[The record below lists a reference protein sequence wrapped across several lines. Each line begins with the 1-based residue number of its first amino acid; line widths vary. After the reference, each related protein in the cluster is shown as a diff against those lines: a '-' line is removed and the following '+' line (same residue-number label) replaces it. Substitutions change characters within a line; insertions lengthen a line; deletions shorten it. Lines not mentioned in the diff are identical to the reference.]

1 MRGLIF
7 SLAVLCFSTA
17 LNAFEVEDHAVFG
30 SDQSTRVLRILSTAD
45 ISFFEPMIQSY
56 LTANADVQIDY
67 TVASSTEV
75 MRALLSEEQAFDLA
89 ISSAMDL
96 QTKLANDGIAL
107 PHTSDTAQDLPDW
120 AVWNDMVFAFTQEP
134 AAFVIS
140 NEAFAD
146 LPVPENRQE
155 LINTLRQ
162 HPDTFTG
169 RVGTYDIRA
178 SGAGY
183 LFATQD
189 ARASDTYWRLTEVM
203 GTLDPKL
210 YCCTSHMIDDVV
222 SGELAIVYNVLASYA
237 EQREDS
243 DAFTIILPSD
253 FSIVMLRTML
263 IPRSSENPELGAE
276 FLDFVL
282 AQTFPDGHS
291 PLLRSNVLGQANE
304 NSLYRI
310 ALGPGLLV
318 YLDQFKNR
326 SFIAEWESSILQD

>member
-1 MRGLIF
+1 MRCLILSI
-7 SLAVLCFSTA
+7 SLACIST
-17 LNAFEVEDHAVFG
+17 LVSAFEVEDHAVFG
-30 SDQSTRVLRILSTAD
+30 DADADRILRIVSTAD

-56 LTANADVQIDY
+56 LMANGDVRIDY
-67 TVASSTEV
+67 TVASSAEV
-75 MRALLSEEQAFDLA
+75 MRALDREKQVFDLA

-96 QTKLANDGIAL
+96 QTKLANDGMAL
-107 PHTSDTAQDLPDW
+107 PHSSTQTQDLPDW

-140 NEAFAD
+140 NDAFKG

-162 HPDTFTG
+162 NPEIFQG
-169 RVGTYDIRA
+169 RVGTYDIRE

-203 GTLDPKL
+203 GALDPQL
-210 YCCTSHMIDDVV
+210 YCCTSNMIDDVV
-222 SGELAIVYNVLASYA
+222 SGKLAIVYNVLASYA

-263 IPRSSENPELGAE
+263 IPRTSENPELAAE

-282 AQTFPDGHS
+282 GQTFPDGNS
-291 PLLRSNVLGQANE
+291 PLLRSTALDEANE
-304 NSLYRI
+304 NSLHRI
-310 ALGPGLLV
+310 VLGPGLLV

-326 SFIAEWESSILQD
+326 NFIAEWESSILQE

>member
-7 SLAVLCFSTA
+7 SLGLICASTVA
-17 LNAFEVEDHAVFG
+17 HAFEIEDHAVFG
-30 SDQSTRVLRILSTAD
+30 DTESERVLRIISTAD

-56 LTANADVQIDY
+56 LTDHPQVRVDY
-67 TVASSTEV
+67 TVASSSEV
-75 MRALLSEEQAFDLA
+75 MRAVRHEQKAFDLA

-96 QTKLANDGIAL
+96 QTKLANDGMARS
-107 PHTSDTAQDLPDW
+107 HTSDQTQDLPDW

-140 NEAFAD
+140 NDAFAD
-146 LPVPENRQE
+146 LPLPENRQE

-162 HPDTFTG
+162 NPEVFEG
-169 RVGTYDIRA
+169 RVGTYDIRQ
-178 SGAGY
+178 SGSGY

-203 GTLDPKL
+203 GTLDPQL
-210 YCCTSHMIDDVV
+210 YCCTSSMIDDVV

-237 EQREDS
+237 EQRQDS
-243 DAFTIILPSD
+243 DAFTIILPTD
-253 FSIVMLRTML
+253 FSIVMLRTMV
-263 IPRSSENPELGAE
+263 IPTTSENPQLAAE

-282 AQTFPDGHS
+282 GQTFPDGDS
-291 PLLRSNVLGQANE
+291 PLLRSNVLDQANE
-304 NSLYRI
+304 NSLHRI

-318 YLDQFKNR
+318 YLDQFKSRN
-326 SFIAEWESSILQD
+326 FIAEWESSILQE

>member
-1 MRGLIF
+1 MRNLVLSLGLI
-7 SLAVLCFSTA
+7 CFSTLA
-17 LNAFEVEDHAVFG
+17 HAFEIEDRAVFG
-30 SDQSTRVLRILSTAD
+30 PDSSDQVLRIISTAD

-56 LTANADVQIDY
+56 LADNDGVRVDY
-67 TVASSTEV
+67 TVASSSEV
-75 MRALLSEEQAFDLA
+75 MRAVLNEQQPFDLA

-96 QTKLANDGIAL
+96 QTKLANDGMAL
-107 PHTSDTAQDLPDW
+107 PHASDLTQGLPNW
-120 AVWNDMVFAFTQEP
+120 AVWNEMVFAFTQEP

-140 NEAFAD
+140 NAAFAD

-162 HPDTFTG
+162 NPEIFEG
-169 RVGTYDIRA
+169 RVGTYDIRS
-178 SGAGY
+178 SGSGY

-203 GTLDPKL
+203 GTLDPQL
-210 YCCTSHMIDDVV
+210 YCCTSSMIDDVV
-222 SGELAIVYNVLASYA
+222 SGDLAIVYNVLASYA

-263 IPRSSENPELGAE
+263 IPTTSKNPELAAE

-282 AQTFPDGHS
+282 AQTFPDGNS
-291 PLLRSNVLGQANE
+291 PLLRSNVLDTASE
-304 NSLYRI
+304 ESLHRI

-318 YLDQFKNR
+318 YLDQFKSRN
-326 SFIAEWESSILQD
+326 FIAEWESSILQE

>member
-1 MRGLIF
+1 MRGFIL
-7 SLAVLCFSTA
+7 SLAIAYCATLAS
-17 LNAFEVEDHAVFG
+17 AFEIEDHAVFG
-30 SDQSTRVLRILSTAD
+30 DADAEQRLRIISTAD
-45 ISFFEPMIQSY
+45 ISFFQPMIEAY
-56 LTANADVQIDY
+56 LSEHDGVSIDY
-67 TVASSTEV
+67 TVASSSEV
-75 MRALLSEEQAFDLA
+75 MRALHGEREAFDLA

-96 QTKLANDGIAL
+96 QTKLANDGMAL
-107 PHTSDTAQDLPDW
+107 THASDQTQDLPPW

-146 LPVPENRQE
+146 LPIPENRQE

-162 HPDTFTG
+162 NPEIFQG

-178 SGAGY
+178 SGSGY

-203 GTLDPKL
+203 GTLAPKL
-210 YCCTSHMIDDVV
+210 YCCTSTMIDDVV

-263 IPRSSENPELGAE
+263 IPRTSEKPELGAA

-282 AQTFPDGHS
+282 EKTFPDGNS
-291 PLLRSNVLGQANE
+291 PLLRSAVLEQANK
-304 NSLYRI
+304 NSLHRI
-310 ALGPGLLV
+310 DLGPGLLV
-318 YLDQFKNR
+318 YLDQLKNR
-326 SFIAEWESSILQD
+326 SFIAEWESSILQE